1 VLEGTYEQVFTT
13 PPPHAALEAALA
25 SASASAATSTRLDCA
40 GMDLSHGPSLDAL
53 IAAAE
58 AGKLLHIE
66 ELVLSGCQL
75 GAEGAERVCSLLVE
89 FL

>member
-13 PPPHAALEAALA
+13 PSSHAALEAAL
-25 SASASAATSTRLDCA
+25 ASAATSTRLDCA
-40 GMDLSHGPSLDAL
+40 GMDLSHGPSLGEL

-58 AGKLLHIE
+58 AGKLLHIQ
-66 ELVLSGCQL
+66 ELVLSGCKL
-75 GAEGAERVCSLLVE
+75 GAEGAKRVCSVLVE

>member
-1 VLEGTYEQVFTT
+1 MLFEGTYEQVFTT

-25 SASASAATSTRLDCA
+25 SAATSTRLNCA
-40 GMDLSHGPSLDAL
+40 DMDLSHGPSLDAL

-66 ELVLSGCQL
+66 ELVLSNCKLRAG
-75 GAEGAERVCSLLVE
+75 GAKRVCSVLVE

>member
-1 VLEGTYEQVFTT
+1 MLEGTYEQVFTT
-13 PPPHAALEAALA
+13 PPPDGALEAAL
-25 SASASAATSTRLDCA
+25 ASAATSTRLDCA

-66 ELVLSGCQL
+66 ELDLSGCQL
-75 GAEGAERVCSLLVE
+75 GAEGAKRVCSVLVE